1 MKIGLCTNKAKA
13 GFVCLAEMRVNMDI
27 QTIKNKANEGVQAL
41 QNLKVLDLTRVVAG
55 PYGAS
60 VLGDFG
66 ADILKIEMPG
76 NGDDAR
82 GYGPYANGESIYYA
96 NLNRN
101 KKGITLNLKCE
112 KGKEIFLKL
121 VKDADILLEN
131 YRPGVMERLGL
142 GYESL
147 HEINPRLIYGA
158 VSGVGSY
165 GPYSQRPGYDIISQG
180 MGGLMSIT
188 GEKGGK
194 PTRSGNAMGDIL
206 GGLNLVIGVLAA
218 VNARYITGL
227 GQKVDVSLV
236 DSVAASLE
244 NAYIRY
250 FESHELPVRNGNA
263 YASIAPYDTYMAKD
277 GYVIIG
283 CGNQKL
289 YEKFCNE
296 VVEMP
301 WMITDERF
309 LTVPLRVENNEIQ
322 KKYIEEWTKE
332 RKVDEIVE
340 LVLSKGIPAGPI
352 YNVKQIVED
361 EHIAG
366 AREMFI
372 DIEHPVI
379 GKMTVNGNPVKL
391 MDMMPRINCP
401 APVLGQD
408 NHAVFVEKLGYSEEE
423 YEQMKAEKVF

>member
-1 MKIGLCTNKAKA
+1 MGSQRLDNINK
-13 GFVCLAEMRVNMDI
+13 E
-27 QTIKNKANEGVQAL
+27 EVQAL

-60 VLGDFG
+60 ILGDFG
-66 ADILKIEMPG
+66 ADVLKIEMPG

-82 GYGPYANGESIYYA
+82 GYGPYEHGESVYYA

-101 KKGITLNLKCE
+101 KRGITLNLKSE

-121 VKDADILLEN
+121 VEDADILLEN

-142 GYESL
+142 GYETL
-147 HEINPRLIYGA
+147 HQINPKLIYGA
-158 VSGVGSY
+158 ISGFGSY

-218 VNARYITGL
+218 VNARNITGL

-236 DSVAASLE
+236 DSVVASLE

-250 FESHELPVRNGNA
+250 FESRELPVRNGNA
-263 YASIAPYDTYMAKD
+263 YASIAPYDTYKAKD

-296 VVEMP
+296 VVDMP

-322 KKYIEEWTKE
+322 KGYIEEWTGG
-332 RKVDEIVE
+332 RTVDEIVD

-361 EHIAG
+361 EHIAK

-372 DIEHPVI
+372 DIEHPRI
-379 GKMTVNGNPVKL
+379 GNMTVNGNPVKL
-391 MDMMPRINCP
+391 MDMKPRINRP

-408 NHAVFVEKLGYSEEE
+408 NHDVFVGKLGYSEEE
-423 YEQMKAEKVF
+423 YERMKEEKVF